1 MSRQDKASYTNIFN
15 ALRHDVRRR
24 ILLNLSR
31 RQMTFTELYE
41 KIDISSSHMNYH
53 LVNLDGLIS
62 KQGTKYVLSESGKT
76 AVSMLGGSRSSPE
89 EKPQVSF
96 IFKYLTVIL
105 TLLFAATIIL
115 LLKEY
120 HISYEILKNGFL
132 DAFILIIYTN
142 WPVIISLI
150 IRDYYLTPLY
160 GAPNIY
166 SKHYE
171 TAQFMM

>member
-31 RQMTFTELYE
+31 KQMTFTELYE

-53 LVNLDGLIS
+53 LVSLDGLIS

-105 TLLFAATIIL
+105 TLLFVSMITM
-115 LLKEY
+115 LLKE
-120 HISYEILKNGFL
+120 HGISYMIIKNGFIE
-132 DAFILIIYTN
+132 AFVFTVYVN

-150 IRDYYLTPLY
+150 MKEYYMTPIY